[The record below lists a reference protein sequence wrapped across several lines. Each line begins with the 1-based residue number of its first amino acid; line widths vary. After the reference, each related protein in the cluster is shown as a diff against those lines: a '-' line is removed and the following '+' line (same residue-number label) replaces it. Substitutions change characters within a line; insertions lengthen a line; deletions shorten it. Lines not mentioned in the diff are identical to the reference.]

1 MKKIILFFL
10 FTNILLAQTPN
21 AVMQDRMNF
30 EPGELIVKLKDE
42 VNTKVYY
49 AKSGKAKSDFN
60 IGALLGIEDKLASYE
75 VLFHQKSI
83 EASIVNQQKMK
94 AKYAAKKAQNSKN
107 GYQPKEPLTLKN
119 IFVVK
124 TNDKQEDIMQLIEL
138 IKDDP
143 NVEYA
148 EPNYN
153 FSINDFEITSDIIYD
168 KNIPNL
174 SASNSTVPNDPLYS
188 QQTNITQTN
197 IDDVWN
203 EYTTGDGSQ
212 VVAIL
217 DTGVDYTHPDLEAN
231 IWINEAEL
239 NGVEGYDDDGN
250 GYVDD
255 IRGWDFINN
264 DNTPLDDNMHGTHV
278 AGIVGAVGGN
288 GIGVAGAAWN
298 VKLMPIKVFQSNGVG
313 NSTTIAEG
321 VNYATANGATI
332 QNMSFGSY
340 AESATLKSVLD
351 NAYASSF
358 LVAAAGNN
366 GICIGPGLCP
376 NKRPGGP
383 LYPGAYTF
391 VLATQ
396 DFPQYPSPNA
406 YTNYDQDGPI
416 YSGYANFLNYEV
428 TAPGSAIMST
438 VPNGGYRALT
448 GTSMASP
455 LVAGA
460 MALYLQQKPDES
472 KELIFGNLI
481 NTSDQN
487 VDIKA
492 AIDVVPTPVLKVLSA
507 DIKDEINDQN
517 NNGLWEPGET
527 LELFPMIK
535 NYWGPTDDVR
545 VGIEFWEFEDTTKA
559 EFLNSEIA
567 IGSIS
572 AYANLK
578 DFNQSLK
585 IKLADNITNN
595 VNIQFKVSVWSGND
609 QDYLSSHK
617 IVVNTTEGNLIT
629 GHYTD
634 QTLTLEENHYYIV
647 TGVCVLENTKIVI
660 KPGVTLEFDKDM
672 TFMMLGSSH
681 WVANGSKENRIT
693 IKSSDGLG
701 FPRIPIGSRYPPQ
714 FNFAEYKK
722 NVDDPMSGYQ
732 YDLENQNSLNG
743 TGNFPRTLS
752 VYEYCDFENVDT
764 YPVNGTNVSS
774 IALFKNC
781 NFRGDNNIFSGFIY
795 KSTIENPGS
804 FSGNQYNW
812 NGVISGGA
820 IGNCV
825 GCAWDNGSSPSTV
838 QMKTYNTI
846 VGDIPGYLL
855 NTSQGYGGKQ
865 HSNNNIIKGE
875 KFGNNIYELN
885 GVKAHLIDQTFGFK
899 NNDPPIYSPFMGPS
913 TIKMFKEINK
923 DIFTGGNTGIFD
935 WDNSAVKL
943 SPYEEAHGFVW
954 KITING
960 FNAFDDYIEMDPV
973 GVGSHEFK
981 VYFNREMDTSVDP
994 QISYGVREPYNQKII
1009 SEQGTWS
1016 TDGKIY
1022 TVTHDVNIGAAD
1034 GINRIRVQDARDLDY
1049 FEIPVE
1055 DYRFNM
1061 LVQSAGS
1068 ASTGFMATA
1077 GLGEI
1082 TLDWT
1087 APSASDL
1094 NDVLGY
1100 NMYRYTTNED
1110 GTFTDPVKI
1119 NQSLVTDVSF
1129 KDFDVSRETQY
1140 FYKYKILRTSFEE
1153 TDYSNAVY
1161 SQLLTASLGDSN
1173 GDSGVNVM
1181 DVVNTVD
1188 YILGNN
1194 PTPFVD
1200 YATDVN
1206 NDSSVNVLD
1215 IVGIVDMIL
1224 NPTASKVATKGAGSI
1239 DYYSNIPVGDATF
1252 YWENDDLY
1260 VESEYDITGL
1270 QLAFH
1275 KNFTYSIADNLPQFE
1290 WLNYDQDSTKVTMM
1304 YSFGNL
1310 KLLAGKTK
1318 ILTKTNPEEVTFNID
1333 KAEVATV
1340 KGGKLNPLYKS
1351 KSVLGID
1358 APDQGNVTKIFTIG
1372 PNPTSG
1378 ILNVFYYLPEQ
1389 MDKVRMTAYDI
1400 QGKSV
1405 WVKDSFKNTSG
1416 QTNTSVD
1423 ISSLNNGIYFLVID
1437 VVQSNQIQKRE
1448 VKRIIMQK

>member
-1 MKKIILFFL
+1 MKKIILLFFC
-10 FTNILLAQTPN
+10 TNVLLAQTPN
-21 AVMQDRMNF
+21 TISQDRLNF
-30 EPGELIVKLKDE
+30 VPGELIVKLKDN
-42 VNTKVYY
+42 VDTKVYY
-49 AKSGKAKSDFN
+49 AKSGKASSDFN
-60 IGALLGIEDKLASYE
+60 IGELLGIDNKIKSYE

-83 EASIVNQQKMK
+83 EASIINQQKMK
-94 AKYAAKKAQNSKN
+94 AVYAAKAAQNPKN
-107 GYQPKEPLTLKN
+107 GYKQKEPLTLKN
-119 IFVVK
+119 IFVLK
-124 TNDKQEDIMQLIEL
+124 ISDERENISQLIEK

-148 EPNYN
+148 EPNYIY
-153 FSINDFEITSDIIYD
+153 SINDFEIASDIMYD
-168 KNIPNL
+168 KDLITVFKTNT
-174 SASNSTVPNDPLYS
+174 TVPNDPLYS

-197 IDDVWN
+197 IDDVWD

-239 NGVEGYDDDGN
+239 NGVEGFDDDGN

-264 DNTPLDDNMHGTHV
+264 DNAPLDDNMHGTHV
-278 AGIVGAVGGN
+278 AGIVGAVGDN

-313 NSTTIAEG
+313 NSSTIAEG
-321 VNYATANGATI
+321 VNYATVNGATI

-340 AESATLKSVLD
+340 AESSTLKSALE
-351 NAYASSF
+351 NAYASS
-358 LVAAAGNN
+358 LLIAAAGNN
-366 GICIGPGLCP
+366 GICIGPGKCP
-376 NKRPGGP
+376 DNKPSAP

-391 VLATQ
+391 ILGVE
-396 DFPQYPSPNA
+396 DGNGGYD
-406 YTNYDQDGPI
+406 NYDQDGPI
-416 YSGYANFLNYEV
+416 FSGYSNFLNYEV
-428 TAPGSAIMST
+428 KAPGSAIMNT

-448 GTSMASP
+448 GTSMATP

-460 MALYLQQKPDES
+460 MALYMQHKPDDS

-481 NTSDQN
+481 NTSGQN

-492 AIDVVPTPVLKVLSA
+492 AIDVVPAPVLKVLSA
-507 DIKDEINDQN
+507 DIKDEINNQN
-517 NNGLWEPGET
+517 NNGFWQPGET

-559 EFLNSEIA
+559 EILESEIE
-567 IGSIS
+567 IGSIT
-572 AYANLK
+572 AYANLQDLEK
-578 DFNQSLK
+578 SLK
-585 IKLADNITNN
+585 IKLADNIANN
-595 VNIQFKVSVWSGND
+595 INIQFKLSVWSGD
-609 QDYLSSHK
+609 TRDYLSMKK
-617 IVVNTTEGNLIT
+617 ITITSTNATILDGYVESDLHLTTGNEYIFSQNVVVTNNSI
-629 GHYTD
+629 
-634 QTLTLEENHYYIV
+634 LTIDP
-647 TGVCVLENTKIVI
+647 GVVVRLAQNIVI
-660 KPGVTLEFDKDM
+660 DQGSKIYANGNKDNPIEFRPEQNASTWGGIIVNDNDISQPSEISFSKLYNSNGGIMPPSRTPSVNVNDVLIYDGSISRSSTMFSAINANGVNIIDSFVEAPLYKPGNE
-672 TFMMLGSSH
+672 G
-681 WVANGSKENRIT
+681 A
-693 IKSSDGLG
+693 
-701 FPRIPIGSRYPPQ
+701 
-714 FNFAEYKK
+714 
-722 NVDDPMSGYQ
+722 GY
-732 YDLENQNSLNG
+732 
-743 TGNFPRTLS
+743 
-752 VYEYCDFENVDT
+752 
-764 YPVNGTNVSS
+764 
-774 IALFKNC
+774 
-781 NFRGDNNIFSGFIY
+781 
-795 KSTIENPGS
+795 
-804 FSGNQYNW
+804 SGNMYYEN
-812 NGVISGGA
+812 
-820 IGNCV
+820 
-825 GCAWDNGSSPSTV
+825 SS
-838 QMKTYNTI
+838 
-846 VGDIPGYLL
+846 GYLL
-855 NTSQGYGGKQ
+855 SSIEVEHLWHSHIEYGY
-865 HSNNNIIKGE
+865 
-875 KFGNNIYELN
+875 
-885 GVKAHLIDQTFGFK
+885 
-899 NNDPPIYSPFMGPS
+899 
-913 TIKMFKEINK
+913 
-923 DIFTGGNTGIFD
+923 FTGGSAQNSTMLDFYCGQVSHASNEHPIFSAPNSVGVFDAPSGIYFGTGLVENIKKITSDFY
-935 WDNSAVKL
+935 NSNNARIGKL
-943 SPYEEAHGFVW
+943 NFSTVLLTPSDAPHGHVW
-954 KITING
+954 KVLVNG
-960 FNAFDDYIEMDPV
+960 KDAQDEYDQMDPV
-973 GVGSHEFK
+973 GIGSHEFT
-981 VYFNREMDTSVDP
+981 VYFNREMDTTVNP
-994 QISYGVREPYNQKII
+994 QISYGVREPYNQKTI

-1016 TDGKIY
+1016 TDSKIY

-1055 DYRFNM
+1055 DFRFNM

-1068 ASTGFMATA
+1068 ASTGFMATD

-1087 APSASDL
+1087 APSESDL
-1094 NDVLGY
+1094 DDVLGY
-1100 NMYRYTTNED
+1100 NMYRYTANED

-1119 NQSLVTDVSF
+1119 NESLITDITF
-1129 KDFDVSRETQY
+1129 KDYDVARDTQY

-1153 TDYSNAVY
+1153 TDYSNAVS
-1161 SQLLTASLGDSN
+1161 SQLLTAALGDSN
-1173 GDSGVNVM
+1173 GDSSVNVM

-1215 IVGIVDMIL
+1215 VVGVVDMIL

-1239 DYYSNIPVGDATF
+1239 DYYSNIPLGDATF
-1252 YWENDDLY
+1252 CWENDDLY

-1310 KLLAGKTK
+1310 KITAGKTK
-1318 ILTKTNPEEVTFNID
+1318 ILTKINSGEVTFNID
-1333 KAEVATV
+1333 KAVVATTS
-1340 KGGKLNPLYKS
+1340 GGKLNPLYES

-1358 APDQGNVTKIFTIG
+1358 APEQGDMAKVFTIG

-1423 ISSLNNGIYFLVID
+1423 ISSLNNGIYFMVID
-1437 VVQSNQIQKRE
+1437 LVRSNQIQKRE
-1448 VKRIIMQK
+1448 VKRIIIQK